1 MIRVRMIDGAYTPR
15 GDGRHFATSARFDAA
30 SLGVR
35 GVVILRLLMAEGHST
50 KVVLTSLAANVTI
63 ALAKTG
69 AAVFTHSGSML
80 AEAIHTFADSLNQ
93 VLLLV
98 GIKQSAVGPSDR
110 HPLGTGR
117 ASYFWSFIVALM
129 LFFGGGVFSIGEGI
143 EKVIEPE
150 PVHHIGV
157 GLAIL
162 GFSFVLEALS
172 LRQCVQEL
180 NKKRGSM
187 PLLEYL
193 DVTKDAELVV
203 TTGENFA
210 AVVGLAFALLAMT
223 LAVYVDPRFDG
234 AGSIAVGLVLVAV
247 AWGLARKVK
256 SLLLG
261 ERADPEVDAAVHEA
275 AKDDKR
281 IREVLR
287 MITVQQGPGEV
298 MIAVKLR
305 IDDSISAAQVVS
317 LINEFEQR
325 VRTKMPDVKWQF
337 IEPDV
342 EA

>member
-1 MIRVRMIDGAYTPR
+1 
-15 GDGRHFATSARFDAA
+15 
-30 SLGVR
+30 
-35 GVVILRLLMAEGHST
+35 MAEGHST
-50 KVVLTSLAANVTI
+50 KVVLTSLGANLAI

-93 VLLLV
+93 ILLLV
-98 GIKQSAVGPSDR
+98 GIKQSASGPSDR

-143 EKVIEPE
+143 EKIIEPE
-150 PVHHIGV
+150 PVHHVGV
-157 GLAIL
+157 GIAIL
-162 GFSFVLEALS
+162 GFSLVLESLS

-180 NKKRGSM
+180 NKKRGAM
-187 PLLEYL
+187 GLLEYL

-203 TTGENFA
+203 CTGENFA
-210 AVVGLAFALLAMT
+210 AVVGLGFALLAMT
-223 LAVYVDPRFDG
+223 LAYYVNPRFDG
-234 AGSIAVGLVLVAV
+234 AGSVAVGVVLVAV
-247 AWGLARKVK
+247 AGGLARKVK

-261 ERADPEVDAAVHEA
+261 ERADPEVDAVVHEA
-275 AKDDKR
+275 AKGDAR
-281 IREVLR
+281 ILEVLR

-305 IDDSISAAQVVS
+305 IDPSITSAKVVE
-317 LINEFEQR
+317 LINAFEQR
-325 VRTKMPDVKWQF
+325 VRAKLPDVKWQF
-337 IEPDV
+337 VEPDI

>member
-1 MIRVRMIDGAYTPR
+1 
-15 GDGRHFATSARFDAA
+15 
-30 SLGVR
+30 
-35 GVVILRLLMAEGHST
+35 MAEGHST
-50 KVVLTSLAANVTI
+50 KVVLTSLGANLAI

-93 VLLLV
+93 ILLLV
-98 GIKQSAVGPSDR
+98 GIKQSASGPSDR

-143 EKVIEPE
+143 EKIIEPE
-150 PVHHIGV
+150 PVHHVGV
-157 GLAIL
+157 GIAIL
-162 GFSFVLEALS
+162 GFSLVLESLS

-180 NKKRGSM
+180 NKKRGTM
-187 PLLEYL
+187 GLLEYL

-203 TTGENFA
+203 CTGENFA
-210 AVVGLAFALLAMT
+210 AVVGLGFALLAMT
-223 LAVYVDPRFDG
+223 LAYYVNPRFDG
-234 AGSIAVGLVLVAV
+234 AGSVAVGVVLVAV
-247 AWGLARKVK
+247 AGGLARKVK

-261 ERADPEVDAAVHEA
+261 ERADPEVDAVVHEA
-275 AKDDKR
+275 AKGDER
-281 IREVLR
+281 ILEVLR

-305 IDDSISAAQVVS
+305 IDPSITSAKVVE
-317 LINEFEQR
+317 LINAFEQR
-325 VRTKMPDVKWQF
+325 VRSKLPDVKWQF
-337 IEPDV
+337 VEPDI

>member
-1 MIRVRMIDGAYTPR
+1 
-15 GDGRHFATSARFDAA
+15 
-30 SLGVR
+30 
-35 GVVILRLLMAEGHST
+35 MAEGHST
-50 KVVLTSLAANVTI
+50 KVVLTSLGANLAI

-93 VLLLV
+93 ILLLV
-98 GIKQSAVGPSDR
+98 GIKQSASGPSDR

-143 EKVIEPE
+143 EKIIEPE
-150 PVHHIGV
+150 PVHHVGV
-157 GLAIL
+157 GIAIL
-162 GFSFVLEALS
+162 GFSLVLESLS

-180 NKKRGSM
+180 NKKRGTM
-187 PLLEYL
+187 GLLEYL

-203 TTGENFA
+203 CTGENFA
-210 AVVGLAFALLAMT
+210 AVVGLGFALLAMT
-223 LAVYVDPRFDG
+223 LAYYVNPRFDG
-234 AGSIAVGLVLVAV
+234 AGSVAVGVVLVAV
-247 AWGLARKVK
+247 AGGLARKVK

-261 ERADPEVDAAVHEA
+261 ERADPEVDAVVHEA
-275 AKDDKR
+275 AKGDER
-281 IREVLR
+281 ILEVLR

-305 IDDSISAAQVVS
+305 IDPSITSAKVVE
-317 LINEFEQR
+317 LINAFEQR
-325 VRTKMPDVKWQF
+325 VRAKLPDVKWQF
-337 IEPDV
+337 VEPDI